1 MNIFILDEN
10 PVKAA
15 KMQCD
20 KHVVKM
26 IIESAQMLCTTHRY
40 LDGKEWIDYSKNG
53 RKITRWDHWTDPPME
68 SSNRPMLYKSVMINH
83 PCTIWTCESWDNYY
97 WHVEHALELCA
108 EYTRRYRKVHATEK
122 IIRWCK
128 KYAPRN
134 RRSRSNSFFGKGLT
148 PFAQA
153 MPDHYK
159 VSGDAVQAY
168 RNYYIGDKARFAK
181 WKESSLVPEWF
192 SEGVLESEPIS

>member
-1 MNIFILDEN
+1 MNIFVLDED
-10 PVKAA
+10 PKVAA
-15 KMQCD
+15 RMQCD

-26 IIESAQMLCTTHRY
+26 IVESAQMLCTTHRY
-40 LDGKEWIDYSKNG
+40 LDGKEWIDRSKNG
-53 RKITRWDHWTDPPME
+53 RKITRWDHWSDYADVCY
-68 SSNRPMLYKSVMINH
+68 RPMLYKSVMLNH
-83 PCTIWTCESWDNYY
+83 PCTIWTCKSLENYD

-108 EYTRRYRKVHATEK
+108 EYDRRYRRIHATEK
-122 IIRWCK
+122 ILRWCK
-128 KYAPRN
+128 KYSPKN
-134 RRSRSNSFFGKGLT
+134 SNKRQLSKGLT

-181 WKESSLVPEWF
+181 WKEPSLVPEWF
-192 SEGVLESEPIS
+192 SEAVCV

>member
-1 MNIFILDEN
+1 MNIFVLDED
-10 PVKAA
+10 PKVAA
-15 KMQCD
+15 RMQCD

-26 IIESAQMLCTTHRY
+26 IVESAQMLCTTHRY
-40 LDGKEWIDYSKNG
+40 LDGKEWIDRSKNG
-53 RKITRWDHWTDPPME
+53 RKITRWDHWTDYAD
-68 SSNRPMLYKSVMINH
+68 SCYRPMLYKSVMLNH
-83 PCTIWTCESWDNYY
+83 PCTIWTCKSLENYD

-108 EYTRRYRKVHATEK
+108 EYDRRYRRIHATEK
-122 IIRWCK
+122 ILRWCK
-128 KYAPRN
+128 KYSPKN
-134 RRSRSNSFFGKGLT
+134 SNKRQLSKGLT

-181 WKESSLVPEWF
+181 WKEPSLVPEWF
-192 SEGVLESEPIS
+192 SEAVCV

>member
-1 MNIFILDEN
+1 MNIFVLDEDPN
-10 PVKAA
+10 IAA
-15 KMQCD
+15 SMQCD

-26 IIESAQMLCTTHRY
+26 ILESAQMLCSVY
-40 LDGKEWIDYSKNG
+40 PEGVA
-53 RKITRWDHWTDPPME
+53 P
-68 SSNRPMLYKSVMINH
+68 YKKAFYNH
-83 PCTIWTCESWDNYY
+83 PCTRWVRESSENWS
-97 WHVEHALELCA
+97 WLVCHAKGLCA
-108 EYTRRYRKVHATEK
+108 EYTRRYEK
-122 IIRWCK
+122 IHKSEKVITWC
-128 KYAPRN
+128 ASEPVVV
-134 RRSRSNSFFGKGLT
+134 KGELT

-192 SEGVLESEPIS
+192 SVGVLESELVSDVPVI

>member
-1 MNIFILDEN
+1 MNIFVLDED
-10 PVKAA
+10 PKVAA
-15 KMQCD
+15 RMQCD

-26 IIESAQMLCTTHRY
+26 IVESAQMLCTAHRY
-40 LDGKEWIDYSKNG
+40 LDGKEWIDRSKNG
-53 RKITRWDHWTDPPME
+53 RKITRWDHWSDYADACY
-68 SSNRPMLYKSVMINH
+68 RPMLYKSVMLNH
-83 PCTIWTCESWDNYY
+83 PCTIWTCKSLENYD

-108 EYTRRYRKVHATEK
+108 EYDRRYRKIHVTEK
-122 IIRWCK
+122 ILRWCK
-128 KYAPRN
+128 KYAPKNSN
-134 RRSRSNSFFGKGLT
+134 RRQLSKGLT

-192 SEGVLESEPIS
+192 SQGVLEPSSASAI

>member
-1 MNIFILDEN
+1 MNIFVLDED
-10 PVKAA
+10 PKVAA
-15 KMQCD
+15 RMQCD

-26 IIESAQMLCTTHRY
+26 IVESAQMLCTTHRY
-40 LDGKEWIDYSKNG
+40 LDGKEWIDRSKNG
-53 RKITRWDHWTDPPME
+53 RKITRWDHWSDYADACY
-68 SSNRPMLYKSVMINH
+68 RPMLYKSVMLNH
-83 PCTIWTCESWDNYY
+83 PCTIWTCKSLDNYD

-108 EYTRRYRKVHATEK
+108 EYDRRYRKIHATEK
-122 IIRWCK
+122 ILRWCK
-128 KYAPRN
+128 KYSPRN
-134 RRSRSNSFFGKGLT
+134 SNRRQLSKGLT

-181 WKESSLVPEWF
+181 WKEPSLVPEWF
-192 SEGVLESEPIS
+192 NVNVAVCA